1 MLKLDS
7 RDLHFFWY
15 GNWGACK
22 KNHRQLV
29 KDGKRLHEL
38 LYPNTLRDNLPKKGV
53 CVIFEEIIFPFAPPA
68 AV

>member
-7 RDLHFFWY
+7 RDLHFFLVWKL
-15 GNWGACK
+15 GDLQ
-22 KNHRQLV
+22 KNQRQLV

-38 LYPNTLRDNLPKKGV
+38 LYPNTLRDDLPKKGV